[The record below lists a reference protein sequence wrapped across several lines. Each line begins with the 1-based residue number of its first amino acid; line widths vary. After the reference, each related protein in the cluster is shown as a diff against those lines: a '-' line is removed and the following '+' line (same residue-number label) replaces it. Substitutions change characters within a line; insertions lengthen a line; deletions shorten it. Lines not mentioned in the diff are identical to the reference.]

1 MWQAVEVIKEQRRTG
16 ADKMKLN
23 TIAYGNPID
32 YDEQINIKTTSE
44 GSYYDLFNTGKL
56 PLNVINDES
65 ISWGQIQHSKL
76 AQCIYI
82 NVAETGGTPE
92 AQYTKIGK
100 ANPILIGYKGS
111 ISNNQ
116 FDFLYVFRYGYGATQ
131 ININWKQCY
140 PILAINTTGLIF
152 LACVIYKTSTD
163 IYSTIIPYDDFMN
176 LSNKDALIVQGI
188 AFYPFYGTET
198 KRTVYSNLKLSF
210 IGELDRI
217 IIGDKTDNFPEDMLT
232 PKAMT
237 SGYYPAWQYENK
249 YNNPAFSI
257 GFAGVCQANVPYYS
271 NLIEGIFDIE
281 TATTNNKFLYSRLK
295 NGWHD
300 LYLLLNAFNETG
312 LYYCTKISTAT
323 SATLGKNC
331 TDPDVRMG
339 IIQDGNITGQGATGD
354 KTTSSPLADINN
366 ADDFSNNG
374 FGGNDSVDPNTYTDK
389 VDLNKPTL
397 SNVNVFNRSFAVT
410 SNNVRQLADFLWNA
424 DETKFQEIV
433 KGLALM
439 GENPMNGIIDLR
451 LFPFNVALKNSAT
464 QAESIVIGRTNT
476 GVNGIKLTENVNSLI
491 DLGECTF
498 FEKFKNFLDFEPYT
512 TAQLY
517 IPYIGVVPVSTAE
530 FMGHKIS
537 VKMIVDYTTGA
548 GTAIVFKDDIP
559 FIYRNG
565 VVGVS
570 IPMTGNDSA
579 SYANTVIGNV
589 VSGAVSGVASIAN
602 GNIGGMV
609 SSAEKL
615 YSGFAT
621 GTNYQEASAS
631 SPSVAT
637 WQPQRC
643 YFIIDRPILNVPDNY
658 GRTIGYACEK
668 TGKLSDFKGF
678 TVVSNPEIN
687 FRCTDS
693 ERQYIV
699 NMLQGGVFV

>member
-1 MWQAVEVIKEQRRTG
+1 MGVDR
-16 ADKMKLN
+16 MKLN
-23 TIAYGNPID
+23 TIAYGNPVN
-32 YDEQINIKTTSE
+32 YDGQANIKTSSA
-44 GSYYDLFNTGKL
+44 GSYYNLFNTGKL
-56 PLNVINDES
+56 SLNVINDES
-65 ISWGQIQHSKL
+65 ISWGQVQHSKL
-76 AQCIYI
+76 AQCVYI
-82 NVAETGGTPE
+82 NVPERGGNPE
-92 AQYTKIGK
+92 IQYTKIGK
-100 ANPILIGYKGS
+100 ANPILIGYIGS
-111 ISNNQ
+111 ISNM
-116 FDFLYVFRYGYGATQ
+116 FFVFLYELRYGYGATQ
-131 ININWKQCY
+131 IHPSWTHPT
-140 PILAINTTGLIF
+140 PILAFNATGLIF
-152 LACVIYKTSTD
+152 LACVIYKTGNN
-163 IYSTIIPYDDFMN
+163 INSTIIPYDDFMK

-198 KRTVYSNLKLSF
+198 KRTIYDRLKLSF
-210 IGELDRI
+210 IGELDKI
-217 IIGDKTDNFPEDMLT
+217 IIGDKTNKFPEDILT
-232 PKAMT
+232 PKSM
-237 SGYYPAWQYENK
+237 SGYYPSWHYENR
-249 YNNPAFSI
+249 YVNPAFCI
-257 GFAGVCQANVPYYS
+257 GFGGICDANIPYYS
-271 NLIEGIFDIE
+271 NLIEGLFDIE
-281 TATTNNKFLYSRLK
+281 TATDNNKYLYSKLK

-331 TDPDVRMG
+331 TDPDVRIG

-354 KTTSSPLADINN
+354 KTTLSPLAHINN
-366 ADDFSNNG
+366 ADNFSNNG
-374 FGGNDSVDPNTYTDK
+374 FGGNDSVDPNIYIDK
-389 VDLNKPTL
+389 IDLNKPTL

-424 DETKFQEIV
+424 DETKYNEII

-464 QAESIVIGRTNT
+464 EAEPIVIGRTNT

-537 VKMIVDYTTGA
+537 AKMLVDYTTGA

-559 FIYRNG
+559 FIYKNG
-565 VVGVS
+565 VVGIT
-570 IPMTGNDSA
+570 IPMTGTDSA
-579 SYANTVIGNV
+579 SYASTVVGNV
-589 VSGAVSGVASIAN
+589 VNGAIGGISSIASN
-602 GNIGGMV
+602 NVGGLID
-609 SSAEKL
+609 STKQL

-637 WQPQRC
+637 WQPQKC

-658 GRTIGYACEK
+658 GRAVGYACEQ

>member
-1 MWQAVEVIKEQRRTG
+1 
-16 ADKMKLN
+16 MKLN
-23 TIAYGNPID
+23 TIEYGNPVD
-32 YDEQINIKTTSE
+32 YDGHTNIKTS
-44 GSYYDLFNTGKL
+44 SYGNYYNLFNTGKL
-56 PLNVINDES
+56 ALNVINDES

-76 AQCIYI
+76 AQCVYI
-82 NVAETGGTPE
+82 NVPE
-92 AQYTKIGK
+92 RGANPEVQYTKIGK
-100 ANPILIGYKGS
+100 ANPILIGCKVS
-111 ISNNQ
+111 ISNTQ
-116 FDFLYVFRYGYGATQ
+116 FDFLYDLRYGYGARQ
-131 ININWKQCY
+131 IHVYWQQYY

-152 LACVIYKTSTD
+152 LACVIYKNAMNTHSE
-163 IYSTIIPYDDFMN
+163 IIPYDDFMK
-176 LSNKDALIVQGI
+176 LSNKDALIIQGV

-198 KRTVYSNLKLSF
+198 KRTRYSGLKLSF
-210 IGELDRI
+210 IGELDKI
-217 IIGDKTDNFPEDMLT
+217 IIGNQTNNFPEDILT
-232 PKAMT
+232 PKAMA
-237 SGYYPAWQYENK
+237 SGYYPTWYYENISIE
-249 YNNPAFSI
+249 PAFCI
-257 GFAGVCQANVPYYS
+257 GYGGMCNPNIPYYS
-271 NLIEGIFDIE
+271 NLIEGLFDIE
-281 TATTNNKFLYSRLK
+281 TATDNNRYLFSKLK

-331 TDPDVRMG
+331 TDPDVRIG
-339 IIQDGNITGQGATGD
+339 IIQDGNITGQGATGG
-354 KTTSSPLADINN
+354 KTTSSPLANINN
-366 ADDFSNNG
+366 ANDFSNNG
-374 FGGNDSVDPNTYTDK
+374 FGGNDSVDPNIYTDTI
-389 VDLNKPTL
+389 DLNKPTL
-397 SNVNVFNRSFAVT
+397 SNVNVFNRSFAVN

-424 DETKFQEIV
+424 DETKFNEIV

-464 QAESIVIGRTNT
+464 QAEPIIIGRTNT
-476 GVNGIKLTENVNSLI
+476 GINGIKLAENVNSLI

-537 VKMIVDYTTGA
+537 AKMLVDYTTGA

-559 FIYRNG
+559 FIYKNG
-565 VVGVS
+565 VVGIT
-570 IPMTGNDSA
+570 IPMTGTDSA
-579 SYANTVIGNV
+579 SYASTVIGNV
-589 VSGAVSGVASIAN
+589 VSGTVGGATSIAS

-621 GTNYQEASAS
+621 GVNYQEASAS

-637 WQPQRC
+637 WQPQKC

-658 GRTIGYACEK
+658 GRTVGYACEI

-678 TVVSNPEIN
+678 TVVSNPEIS
-687 FRCTDS
+687 FKCT
-693 ERQYIV
+693 ETEKT
-699 NMLQGGVFV
+699 MLSQLLSSGIFV